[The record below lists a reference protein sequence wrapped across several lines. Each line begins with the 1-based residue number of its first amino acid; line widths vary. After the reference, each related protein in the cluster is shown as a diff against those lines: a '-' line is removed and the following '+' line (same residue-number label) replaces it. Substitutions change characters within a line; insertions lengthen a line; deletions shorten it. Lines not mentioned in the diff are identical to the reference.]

1 MSKTEM
7 PRPDA
12 AGLPFPLDAQ
22 ASDLNPVFRRII
34 ERLNEAVLVIQD
46 HAFLFAN
53 PRAQELLGYSEDELK
68 TGTLQRVVHPED
80 LDLVLQQSAESV
92 RSETPREP
100 FTFKILAK
108 NGDARWVEMQSE
120 AFTWQGQ
127 AATLCFLKDVT
138 AHHLIE
144 QKYRRVVNSTSE
156 GFMMLDRELRITEV
170 NPALLFMTGYG
181 PEELIGKSAD
191 GMYEQ
196 GGVEF
201 YSASRDHMSFEATLI
216 TRDRRHLPTLFKRST
231 LRDEAG
237 QVIGYLF
244 FLTDLTELKAT
255 QDELRRAEQR
265 YHSMYLNAVQ
275 GMFQSELSGK
285 FIRVNPAYARI
296 LGYDSPDEM
305 LSLKAR
311 STELYFDPADRQR
324 MVQAL
329 KRKGLL
335 ANYEVKLR
343 RKDGRPVWTLAN
355 YRLTRDDNGVPIIE
369 GILVD
374 HTRQKR
380 LEEVLRQGRE
390 RFRNLSLRDNLTGL
404 FNTRH
409 LYLAL
414 DELFEKNRASRGPFS
429 LIFMDMDNFKHV
441 VDTHGHLNGSQ
452 ALREVAR
459 TIRSAIKKPCFGV
472 AYGGDEF
479 VVVLPGF
486 DQKRAKSKAE
496 SIRTKMKRTTYL
508 TDSGLAVRLSASFGL
523 ANYPDD
529 AEDIKSLLARAD
541 KALFQ
546 AKQTGK
552 GSIGTAS

>member
-1 MSKTEM
+1 M
-7 PRPDA
+7 PRPD
-12 AGLPFPLDAQ
+12 PPDRSFPADAQ
-22 ASDLNPVFRRII
+22 AADPNPAFHRII
-34 ERLNEAVLVIQD
+34 ERLSEAVLVIKD

-53 PRAQELLGYSEDELK
+53 PKAQELLGYSEHELK
-68 TGTLQRVVHPED
+68 SGTLHQVVHPED
-80 LDLVLQQSAESV
+80 LDLVLQRSAESV
-92 RSETPREP
+92 CSETPRE
-100 FTFKILAK
+100 FCTFKILAK
-108 NGDARWVEMQSE
+108 NGDARWVEMRSE
-120 AFTWQGQ
+120 AFTWLGQ

-138 AHHLIE
+138 AHHMIE

-170 NPALLFMTGYG
+170 NPALLFMTEYG
-181 PEELIGKSAD
+181 PEELIGKSVERV
-191 GMYEQ
+191 YEQ
-196 GGVEF
+196 SGVEF
-201 YSASRDHMSFEATLI
+201 YSASRDHMSFEASLI
-216 TRDRRHLPTLFKRST
+216 TRSGQHLPTLFKRST

-255 QDELRRAEQR
+255 QDELRRTEQR
-265 YHSMYLNAVQ
+265 YHSMYHNAVQ

>member
-1 MSKTEM
+1 MSRTDM
-7 PRPDA
+7 PRPDSA
-12 AGLPFPLDAQ
+12 DLPFPLDAQ

-46 HAFLFAN
+46 HVFLFAN

-196 GGVEF
+196 SGVEF
-201 YSASRDHMSFEATLI
+201 YSASRDHMSFEATLT

-296 LGYDSPDEM
+296 LGYGSPDEM
-305 LSLKAR
+305 LRLKAR
-311 STELYFDPADRQR
+311 STELYFDPAERRR

-343 RKDGRPVWTLAN
+343 RKDGRTVWTLAN
-355 YRLTRDDNGVPIIE
+355 YRLTRDDNGEQIIE

-390 RFRNLSLRDNLTGL
+390 RFRNLSL
-404 FNTRH
+404 
-409 LYLAL
+409 
-414 DELFEKNRASRGPFS
+414 FS

-486 DQKRAKSKAE
+486 EKKRAKLKVE
-496 SIRTKMKRTTYL
+496 SIRKKMMHTTYL
-508 TDSGLAVRLSASFGL
+508 ADSGLAVRLSASFGL
-523 ANYPDD
+523 ASYPDD
-529 AEDIKSLLARAD
+529 AGDVKGLLARAD
-541 KALFQ
+541 QALFRV
-546 AKQTGK
+546 KQSGK